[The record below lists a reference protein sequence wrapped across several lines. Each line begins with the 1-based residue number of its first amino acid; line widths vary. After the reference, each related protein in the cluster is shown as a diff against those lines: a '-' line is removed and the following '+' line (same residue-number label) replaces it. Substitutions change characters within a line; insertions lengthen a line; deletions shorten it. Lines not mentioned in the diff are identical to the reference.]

1 VDDLRQHG
9 AAGTPEEVTERFLA
23 LGAAGADT
31 VYLQILD
38 LSDLDHLR
46 LLGERVLPYLA

>member
-1 VDDLRQHG
+1 MSVY
-9 AAGTPEEVTERFLA
+9 TE
-23 LGAAGADT
+23 AGAQR

-46 LLGERVLPYLA
+46 LLAEEVQAPLMAG